1 MKILAATMI
10 AGAALAAAATA
21 AAPTLTLAASAPSV
35 LYGKPVTLGGVLSTQ
50 KTNQQI
56 VLQEQPCGKTTFTKA
71 GNVKTTTGGKYSLAQ
86 TPATITVYQAKWK
99 STTSAKVTVNVKPLL
114 ELTKVARGSYAAKV
128 TAGMDLKGKVIL
140 FQRYSRLKKRWVQVK
155 KVILTTSAAGPSKP
169 TMVAS
174 ASFKAKVRL
183 HPRVRIAISKIQASP
198 CYLPAASKSLK
209 A

>member
-155 KVILTTSAAGPSKP
+155 KVILTTSTAGPSKP
-169 TMVAS
+169 TMIAS
-174 ASFKAKVRL
+174 VSFKAKVRL
-183 HPRVRIAISKIQASP
+183 HPRVRIYIGKAQAAP
-198 CYLPAASKSLK
+198 CYVTAASKSLK

>member
-35 LYGKPVTLGGVLSTQ
+35 VYGKPVTLSGVLSSQ

-56 VLQEQPCGKTTFTKA
+56 TLQEQVCGKTTFTKA

-86 TPATITVYQAKWK
+86 TPATITIYQAKWK
-99 STTSAKVTVNVKPLL
+99 NVTSAKVTVSVKPLL
-114 ELTKVARGSYAAKV
+114 ELKKVARGSYSAKV

-169 TMVAS
+169 TMIAS

-183 HPRVRIAISKIQASP
+183 HPRVRIAISKIQTSP